1 MVLPSWIVL
10 TACKKWL
17 HSGYYCPWGLVRPA
31 KRQRNVWTS
40 RLMSNPGG
48 GRPWVPIQVLG
59 KCLSMIWWKGL
70 DLGPEGESGSTCPL
84 PPAVGGLKNND
95 EAESRRQVGSSWL
108 QLIENKPFVLLN
120 ANVLRALH
128 SWGCGVGQ
136 GGRSVDVC
144 TCLWDQ
150 AFFLRL

>member
-1 MVLPSWIVL
+1 MALPSWIVL

-17 HSGYYCPWGLVRPA
+17 HSGYYCPRGLVRPA

-48 GRPWVPIQVLG
+48 GRGSPFKFLESVCLWFDEKDWIWGQRVRVAPRVP
-59 KCLSMIWWKGL
+59 CLL
-70 DLGPEGESGSTCPL
+70 LL
-84 PPAVGGLKNND
+84 GGLKNND

-136 GGRSVDVC
+136 GGRSVYVC